1 MTITVS
7 DEVYRRLEEV
17 KEWLESRLERDAT
30 FDEVLIELLD
40 HFEIVEHPE
49 DLGTGA

>member
-17 KEWLESRLERDAT
+17 KEWLESRLEREAT
-30 FDEVLIELLD
+30 FDEVLIDLLD
-40 HFEIVEHPE
+40 YFEVVEHLE
-49 DLGTGA
+49 DLGTG